1 MKSWGL
7 GKAQAILVFPLPGGS
22 TNPVAIAQP
31 MAARRAAPE
40 EFDTARYI
48 KGSRIRL
55 WNMFFAETGSENQNR
70 FRCFRRDQN
79 GRIQSGVKEVQL
91 LRYHEMPVLAQKWR
105 TSGNAKTCTGDLLL
119 ISRAP
124 AANWFSEK

>member
-7 GKAQAILVFPLPGGS
+7 GKAQAILVFPLPDGS

-55 WNMFFAETGSENQNR
+55 WNMFLLKRVVRIKIVFAVFGA
-70 FRCFRRDQN
+70 CFRMDQN
-79 GRIQSGVKEVQL
+79 GRIQSGVNCL
-91 LRYHEMPVLAQKWR
+91 
-105 TSGNAKTCTGDLLL
+105 
-119 ISRAP
+119 
-124 AANWFSEK
+124 